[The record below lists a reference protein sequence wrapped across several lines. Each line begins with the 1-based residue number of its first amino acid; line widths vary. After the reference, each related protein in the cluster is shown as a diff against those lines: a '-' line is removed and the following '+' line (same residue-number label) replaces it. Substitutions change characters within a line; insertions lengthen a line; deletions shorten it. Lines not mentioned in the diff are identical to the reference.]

1 MYARLAES
9 NDMGKILGRP
19 GWYRGGGCGGGDD
32 CVGDGVTKAEKAHQ
46 EKVAAFGCIACW
58 LDGIAN
64 PHVSIHHVNGR
75 TKPGAHTQVLPLCA
89 GHHQDGTGE
98 DKTLIAVHPYKARFE
113 RTYGTQQS
121 LLQRL
126 AEWTKPPH
134 A

>member
-1 MYARLAES
+1 LAE
-9 NDMGKILGRP
+9 NICG
-19 GWYRGGGCGGGDD
+19 GWYLGAGCGDCDLYRGSCLRMV
-32 CVGDGVTKAEKAHQ
+32 CVGEMTRAEKAHQ
-46 EKVAAFGCIACW
+46 DKVASFGCIACW

-75 TKPGAHTQVLPLCA
+75 TKPGAHMQVLPLCFK
-89 GHHQDGTGE
+89 HHQGGTE
-98 DKTLIAVHPYKARFE
+98 DSPSVHPWKRRFE
-113 RTYGTQQS
+113 ERYGTQQS